1 MNTKKIILLTLLVLF
16 ILFPISTFIPT
27 SDLAIFLQGARTIV
41 NGGKIYVDFIDIK
54 PPIAYYSMV
63 PIYLISNIDNHIVR
77 LIEYFIHCLTA
88 IGLGLYLYKKVNY
101 KVGLF
106 SAFAYSLLVVT
117 LNTPESFQ
125 LELIFNFLIILILI
139 IHTNIFNKEIKKSF
153 GLILLE
159 GAIIGLYFSLK
170 YTTGLILLGLLLF
183 DIFYKKKKF
192 LYFLKYYLILAL
204 GFITSALLCLLPLI
218 DNQTFNGYKD
228 MLEFLRYYVN
238 FVGTDIPSI
247 NVFLKYS
254 SLYFVDK
261 FSIAFIIATVFAIIL
276 WLKGREQFSTSN
288 KQFILTLSIFLA
300 SALILSAIIERKGF
314 AYHYSRSYIPLSI
327 ILGFGIN
334 EMVVYFKN
342 RLKQKHLN
350 ITIPTI
356 IIILFL
362 FVFSPISRFFA
373 VLRIPI
379 VYYFNNERYYDLF
392 HEPQNNPILNYHD
405 KKKVGDFINTH
416 SYPGETVLTMNAGSY
431 DIIQFQKLKVIDK
444 FSHSGFYYGSH
455 IKDKWRNDYLNQLKQ
470 ADWIIIQVND
480 FNFSANAHFRTTY
493 ESLQSDSVAM
503 EIINSRFDK
512 VFETETI
519 YVYHKKQEINNPTH

>member
-1 MNTKKIILLTLLVLF
+1 MNTKKIISLIVLVLF
-16 ILFPISTFIPT
+16 VLFPISTFIPT
-27 SDLAIFLQGARTIV
+27 SDLAIFLQGARTIAD
-41 NGGKIYVDFIDIK
+41 GGKLYVDFVDIK
-54 PPIAYYSMV
+54 PPIAYYSMI
-63 PIYLISNIDNHIVR
+63 PIYLISNMDNHIVR

-88 IGLGLYLYKKVNY
+88 IGLGLYLCKQVNY

-106 SAFAYSLLVVT
+106 SALAYSLLVVT

-139 IHTNIFNKEIKKSF
+139 IHTNNFNKEIKKSF
-153 GLILLE
+153 GLIILE

-170 YTTGLILLGLLLF
+170 YTTGLILLGILLF
-183 DIFYKKKKF
+183 DIFYKKKNF
-192 LYFLKYYLILAL
+192 SYFLKYYLILIV
-204 GFITSALLCLLPLI
+204 GFIASSLLCLLPLFNKEI
-218 DNQTFNGYKD
+218 FNGYKD
-228 MLEFLRYYVN
+228 MLDFLSYYIN

-261 FSIAFIIATVFAIIL
+261 FSIAFIVATVFAIIL
-276 WLKGREQFSTSN
+276 WFKGREQFNTSN
-288 KQFILTLSIFLA
+288 KQFILTLSVFLA

-314 AYHYSRSYIPLSI
+314 AYHYSRSYIPISI

-334 EMVVYFKN
+334 EMVVYFQN
-342 RLKQKHLN
+342 RLKNKRLN
-350 ITIPTI
+350 IAIPTI
-356 IIILFL
+356 LIILFL
-362 FVFSPISRFFA
+362 VVFSPISRFFA

-379 VYYFNNERYYDLF
+379 VFYFNNEKYYDLF
-392 HEPQNNPILNYHD
+392 QEPQNNPILNYRD
-405 KKKVGDFINTH
+405 KKKVGDFINSH
-416 SYPGETVLTMNAGSY
+416 SHQGETVLTMNAGSY

-444 FSHSGFYYGSH
+444 FSHSGFYYGAH
-455 IKDKWRNDYLNQLKQ
+455 IKDKWKDDYLNQLKQ
-470 ADWIIIQVND
+470 ADWIIVQVND

-493 ESLQSDSVAM
+493 ESLQSDSVAL

-519 YVYHKKQEINNPTH
+519 VVFHKKQNVNKSP